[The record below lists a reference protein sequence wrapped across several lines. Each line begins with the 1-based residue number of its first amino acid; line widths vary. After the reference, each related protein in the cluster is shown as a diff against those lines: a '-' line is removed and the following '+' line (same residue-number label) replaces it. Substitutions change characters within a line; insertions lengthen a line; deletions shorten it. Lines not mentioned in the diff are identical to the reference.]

1 MAAGMPRRTAF
12 DADAGHRVDQH
23 MRTGDDRQRRLEPF
37 SPASP
42 AEKSL
47 AQPGIRAR
55 GSSTSTLPPAR
66 TIAANAGLV
75 QRPADRHRGHGGT
88 GLGQTGRRVQTVAT
102 VVPGTG
108 EHHDAAPSDRS
119 MPSSS
124 SRRAAISATAPAAMR
139 ISGTP
144 SSSRGAFQSAHRGG
158 VIRRVKQCFAA
169 IRILIRYHARPLSH
183 PYRLDTTLL
192 RPHQYRRTRERP
204 RPPVPA
210 DARRRTPCAEYP

>member
-1 MAAGMPRRTAF
+1 
-12 DADAGHRVDQH
+12 

-37 SPASP
+37 SC
-42 AEKSL
+42 L
-47 AQPGIRAR
+47 ACGEVARAAGNPGAGIQHQHLAAGAHHR
-55 GSSTSTLPPAR
+55 GER
-66 TIAANAGLV
+66 GLV

-108 EHHDAAPSDRS
+108 EHHDARLGQVDALVVEQAGRDLGH
-119 MPSSS
+119 
-124 SRRAAISATAPAAMR
+124 RARGHAHQRHAVIQQ
-139 ISGTP
+139 
-144 SSSRGAFQSAHRGG
+144 GAFQSAHRGG

-192 RPHQYRRTRERP
+192 RPHRYRRTVRRRNAMPARRRP
-204 RPPVPA
+204 SVPVGT
-210 DARRRTPCAEYP
+210 RRRTPCAECP